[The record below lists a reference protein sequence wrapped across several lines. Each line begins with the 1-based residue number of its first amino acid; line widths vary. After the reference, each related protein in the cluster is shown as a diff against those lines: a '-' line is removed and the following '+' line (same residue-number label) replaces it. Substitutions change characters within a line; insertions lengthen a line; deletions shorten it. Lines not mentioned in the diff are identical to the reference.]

1 MDCLFC
7 KIINGEIP
15 SRTVYEDSL
24 VKVFLDINPS
34 TNGDMLIVP
43 KKHYENLFD
52 INDKLL
58 VHINKVIKELYVLLR
73 DKLGIDGLT
82 LVQNNGFGQDIK
94 HFHVHVTPRYTND
107 NLKTVKNEDI
117 LVDIDDVFEQ
127 ITNRKQGDKNQ
138 HCA

>member
-7 KIINGEIP
+7 KIINGDIP
-15 SRTVYEDSL
+15 SRTIYEDSL

-58 VHINKVIKELYVLLR
+58 THINKVVKELYVLLR

-82 LVQNNGFGQDIK
+82 LIQNNGFGQDIK

-107 NLKTVKNEDI
+107 NLKVTKNEDI

-127 ITNRKQGDKNQ
+127 ITN
-138 HCA
+138 

>member
-15 SRTVYEDSL
+15 SRTIYEDSL

-34 TNGDMLIVP
+34 TNVDMLIIP

-58 VHINKVIKELYVLLR
+58 THINKVIKELYVLLR

-107 NLKTVKNEDI
+107 NLKTTKNEDI

-127 ITNRKQGDKNQ
+127 ITN
-138 HCA
+138 

>member
-15 SRTVYEDSL
+15 SRTIYEDSL

-58 VHINKVIKELYVLLR
+58 THINKVIKELYVLLR

-82 LVQNNGFGQDIK
+82 LVQNNGFGQDVK

-127 ITNRKQGDKNQ
+127 ITN
-138 HCA
+138 

>member
-15 SRTVYEDSL
+15 SRTIYEDSL

-58 VHINKVIKELYVLLR
+58 LHINKVIKELYVLLR

-82 LVQNNGFGQDIK
+82 LIQNNGFGQDVK

-107 NLKTVKNEDI
+107 NLKVTKNEDI

-127 ITNRKQGDKNQ
+127 ITN
-138 HCA
+138 

>member
-7 KIINGEIP
+7 KIINGDIP
-15 SRTVYEDSL
+15 SRTIYEDSL

-58 VHINKVIKELYVLLR
+58 THINKVIKELYVLLR

-107 NLKTVKNEDI
+107 NLKVTKNEDI

-127 ITNRKQGDKNQ
+127 ITN
-138 HCA
+138 